1 MTSELERIK
10 ILEGKISQ
18 VVEYINRINSENQKL
33 KDQVRDLV
41 AEKKELATAARRAG
55 KLDEDLK
62 SYEIEREAIK
72 SKIETIIGQID
83 QLEI

>member
-18 VVEYINRINSENQKL
+18 VVEYINRINSENHKL
-33 KDQVRDLV
+33 KDQVRDLKV
-41 AEKKELATAARRAG
+41 EKKELADQARRAG

-62 SYEIEREAIK
+62 SFEKEREDIK
-72 SKIETIIGQID
+72 GKIEIIIGKID

>member
-18 VVEYINRINSENQKL
+18 VVEYINRINSENEQL
-33 KDQVRDLV
+33 KKQVRELKSV
-41 AEKKELATAARRAG
+41 KKELGDQARRAG
-55 KLDEDLK
+55 KLDESLK
-62 SYEIEREAIK
+62 SFEKEREVIK
-72 SKIETIIGQID
+72 TKIETIIGQID